1 MLDYLEAAQH
11 GDAHGLAATG
21 LATDARPGAAALAT
35 SSFTATFAGRHRPTT
50 VATAIATSLSAT
62 AGSANLIPTTFAAA
76 AAAVAIAI
84 ATTATPASS
93 SSTPSMLAAARCT
106 LVYVWVRAC
115 VWCELTG
122 MSAGPCPHACVVP
135 RTYCVIPSFYTGTR
149 GTCVFIFCTAHG
161 VPGPAAAHRRA
172 SSSQLAPRARGL
184 RETEGYG
191 SPKAGIRCFVIR
203 HDKARRLAHGRTV
216 VRAWRHRAPGP
227 ATARRA
233 HARGRLREIEGACE
247 MVDRILAF
255 DVSSSL
261 ATELAASRNS
271 VGRRHSR
278 ARHAAAH
285 ARGRLGEIA

>member
-161 VPGPAAAHRRA
+161 VGQGPSSSVIDIVTPRAHRR
-172 SSSQLAPRARGL
+172 
-184 RETEGYG
+184 T
-191 SPKAGIRCFVIR
+191 
-203 HDKARRLAHGRTV
+203 HGV
-216 VRAWRHRAPGP
+216 CA
-227 ATARRA
+227 
-233 HARGRLREIEGACE
+233 RLRD
-247 MVDRILAF
+247 MVPRKLAF
-255 DVSSSL
+255 DVSSSGTTKL
-261 ATELAASRNS
+261 AVSRTGAPS
-271 VGRRHSR
+271 S
-278 ARHAAAH
+278 
-285 ARGRLGEIA
+285 ARGATVHRDRPPRAERTRAGD